1 VVAAPNR
8 TPHRLSPVEPITVP
22 RYLGGWWIPDVAIA
36 VLRVAVALLFALHG
50 VQELFGFLLP
60 PGQRWLGAPEP
71 LTDRWIAASL
81 QLLGATLLATGTFTR
96 LAAFGLAVLGVL
108 GYFAPLRARG
118 HWTFN
123 GVELIALFSVVLV
136 TFSIIGPGLFSI
148 DALREGRHRPRPTG
162 STVSLSPWIRRQYR
176 HRELTR

>member
-1 VVAAPNR
+1 VVAAPKR

-50 VQELFGFLLP
+50 TQELFGLLLP
-60 PGQRWLGAPEP
+60 PGQKWLGAPEP
-71 LTDRWIAASL
+71 LTDRWLAASL
-81 QLLGATLLATGTFTR
+81 ELLGATLLATGTFTR
-96 LAAFGLAVLGVL
+96 LAAFGSAALVVLS
-108 GYFAPLRARG
+108 YFAPLRARG

-123 GVELIALFSVVLV
+123 GAELIAVVSVVLI

-148 DALREGRHRPRPTG
+148 DALREGRHRPRSG
-162 STVSLSPWIRRQYR
+162 GATVSLSPWIRRQYR